1 MKYLLTSVFSFF
13 LIFTLHAQE
22 FSIGP
27 KIGISQGNISVNGE
41 GFESGDE
48 KFGYHLGAFVRMGGH
63 SIFLQPEFLFSQTG
77 GTIIQTNDALDTFSY
92 DASFNRIDIPVMFGF
107 KILRIFRLQAGPI
120 ASILLDYTIEDALKN
135 AVDVDYSSSTLGYQT
150 GIGFDIGN
158 IILDF
163 KYESSL
169 SKISKSVVGFE
180 TDQRQNQLILSAGIR
195 LF

>member
-1 MKYLLTSVFSFF
+1 MKNLLPF
-13 LIFTLHAQE
+13 LIFQFLFFPLQAQE

-27 KIGISQGNISVNGE
+27 KLGISQGNVSVNGD
-41 GFESGDE
+41 GFVSGDE

-63 SIFLQPEFLFSQTG
+63 SIFLQPEFLFTQTG
-77 GTIIQTNDALDTFSY
+77 GTIIQKSDVLDDVF

-107 KILRIFRLQAGPI
+107 NMLRFLRLQAGPI
-120 ASILLDYTIEDALKN
+120 ASILLDYKIVDAFQN
-135 AVDVDYSSSTLGYQT
+135 AVNVDYSSSTLGYQT

-158 IILDF
+158 FILDF

-169 SKISKSVVGFE
+169 SKISKSVAGFE
-180 TDQRQNQLILSAGIR
+180 TDQRQNQLIFSAGFR

>member
-1 MKYLLTSVFSFF
+1 MKFLLTFVNFLFLFFS
-13 LIFTLHAQE
+13 LQAQE

-27 KIGISQGNISVNGE
+27 KFGVSQANLSVNGE
-41 GFESGDE
+41 DFVSGEE

-63 SIFLQPEFLFSQTG
+63 SIFIQPEFLFTQTG
-77 GTIIQTNDALDTFSY
+77 GTILLQSDPLNELTY
-92 DASFNRIDIPVMFGF
+92 DASFNRIDIPMMFGF
-107 KILRIFRLQAGPI
+107 KILNLLRLQAGPI
-120 ASILLDYTIEDALKN
+120 ASILLDYKIEDALQN
-135 AVDVDYSSSTLGYQT
+135 AANVDYSSSSLGYQA

-158 IILDF
+158 FILDF

-180 TDQRQNQLILSAGIR
+180 TDQRQNQLIFSAGFR

>member
-1 MKYLLTSVFSFF
+1 MKNLLPF
-13 LIFTLHAQE
+13 LIFQFLFFPLQAQE

-27 KIGISQGNISVNGE
+27 KLGISQGNVSVNGD
-41 GFESGDE
+41 GFVSGDE

-63 SIFLQPEFLFSQTG
+63 SIFLQPEFLFTQTG
-77 GTIIQTNDALDTFSY
+77 GTIIQKSDVLDDVF

-107 KILRIFRLQAGPI
+107 KMLRFLRLQAGPI
-120 ASILLDYTIEDALKN
+120 ASILLDYKIVDAFQN
-135 AVDVDYSSSTLGYQT
+135 AVNVDYSSSTLGYQT

-158 IILDF
+158 FILDF

-169 SKISKSVVGFE
+169 SKISKSVAGFE
-180 TDQRQNQLILSAGIR
+180 TDQRQNQLIFSAGFR

>member
-1 MKYLLTSVFSFF
+1 MKYFLTIAIFLFIFCSVK
-13 LIFTLHAQE
+13 AQE

-27 KIGISQGNISVNGE
+27 KVGISQANVSVNGLA
-41 GFESGDE
+41 FESGDE
-48 KFGYHLGAFVRMGGH
+48 KLGYHLGAFVRMGGH
-63 SIFLQPEFLFSQTG
+63 SIFLQPEFLFTQTG
-77 GTIIQTNDALDTFSY
+77 GTIIQKNDASDDVF

-107 KILRIFRLQAGPI
+107 KVLRFLRLQAGPI
-120 ASILLDYTIEDALKN
+120 ASVLLDYKIEDAFQN
-135 AVDVDYSSSTLGYQT
+135 AVNVDYSSSTLGYQT

-158 IILDF
+158 FILDL

-180 TDQRQNQLILSAGIR
+180 TDQRQNQLIFSAGIR

>member
-1 MKYLLTSVFSFF
+1 MKNLLPF
-13 LIFTLHAQE
+13 LIFQFLFFSLQAQE

-27 KIGISQGNISVNGE
+27 KLGISQGNVSVNGE
-41 GFESGDE
+41 GFVSGDE

-63 SIFLQPEFLFSQTG
+63 SIFLQPEFLFTQTG
-77 GTIIQTNDALDTFSY
+77 GTIIQKSDALDDVF

-107 KILRIFRLQAGPI
+107 KMLRFLRLQAGPI
-120 ASILLDYTIEDALKN
+120 ASILLDYKIVDAFQN
-135 AVDVDYSSSTLGYQT
+135 TANVDYSSSTLGYQT

-158 IILDF
+158 FILDF

-169 SKISKSVVGFE
+169 SKISKSVAGFE
-180 TDQRQNQLILSAGIR
+180 TDQRQNQLIFSAGFR